1 MSLPVQDTRQNIINE
16 LHPGSKIDPVH
27 ATELTK
33 PKYPIIETA
42 RVYSGFSSLG
52 LGTQNIQYNI
62 QQNLI
67 PKQIIVAMKL
77 KGSATAA
84 VCAAAAYAMIKKI
97 DYRIGGSTVFSE
109 TGFSNF
115 QWAQH
120 QLKSNE
126 AVQYLYTL
134 AGGDGAAVS
143 ADGRWVYAVLTLPFS
158 RFLVTQHRYGIDTSL
173 LKQPIS
179 IFISLATNAQVYTAD
194 TSIDTL
200 LAGNFQVVASEYVNS
215 SDRYIPPMGKFL
227 SLPTRYVYE
236 YTTSDFTPPGPTAL
250 QTVNLQSFRSGNLLG
265 MIICAQDVADIE
277 TVNAFRLNT
286 IKNLKISFNNQVLYQ
301 SLEESYKLI
310 DLNDHFGATTYLTAY
325 GKQNYGIFV
334 KFTERKFNSTGHN
347 QSLGLSL
354 GSQTLTADFYISD
367 STNRQVLKCIYV
379 YDSLIIYNETN
390 QEMLV

>member
-16 LHPGSKIDPVH
+16 LHPGTKIDSVH
-27 ATELTK
+27 PTELTK

-77 KGSATAA
+77 NGSATAA
-84 VCAAAAYAMIKKI
+84 CVSAAAYAAITKI
-97 DYRIGGSTVFSE
+97 DYRVGGSTVFSE

-115 QWAQH
+115 QWAIH
-120 QLKSNE
+120 QMKTNE
-126 AVQYLYTL
+126 GVQYLYNL
-134 AGGDGAAVS
+134 AGGDGAPVS
-143 ADGRWVYAVLTLPFS
+143 ASGKWVYAVLTLPFS
-158 RFLVTQHRYGIDTSL
+158 RFLLTEKRYGIDTSL

-179 IFISLATNAQVYTAD
+179 IFISLATNAQLYTAD
-194 TSIDTL
+194 TSINAL
-200 LAGNFQVVASEYVNS
+200 LAGSFQTVASEYVNS

-236 YTTSDFTPPGPTAL
+236 YTTNDFTPVGPNAL
-250 QTVNLQSFRSGNLLG
+250 QTVNLSSFRSGNLLSL
-265 MIICAQDVADIE
+265 IICCQDVADIGGA
-277 TVNAFRLNT
+277 NAFKLNT
-286 IKNLKISFNNQVLYQ
+286 LTNLKISFNNQVLYQ
-301 SLEESYKLI
+301 SLEESYKLL
-310 DLNDHFGATTYLTAY
+310 DVNDHFGATTYYTAY
-325 GKQNYGIFV
+325 GKQNYGICV

-354 GSQTLTADFYISD
+354 GSQTLTADFYVKD

-390 QEMLV
+390 QEILV